1 MPTSTFINHTKEAF
15 AEDVRAGLGHRGQKE
30 LPCKYLYDVL
40 GSALF
45 DVICLLPEYGLCRA
59 DERLIRKHAANIVS
73 RLPRPLMVAELGS
86 GSGKKTRWLLESLC
100 RYQPVSYYPVD
111 FSRAALTR
119 CHIELSQID
128 GVTVVGI
135 ESDYL
140 NGLLEATARREDGQY
155 LLVLFLGSTIGNFGR
170 KAGGEF
176 LGQVRGV
183 LEPGDCLLLG
193 TDLEKPVSQLLHSY
207 DDSLGVTAAFN
218 LNLLARINREL
229 DADFELARFR
239 HIVRYDHAERRIE
252 MHLLSDSAQI
262 ATVSRA
268 ELKVPFRKGETI
280 WTESSYKYDPEE
292 VTRMAE
298 RAGFDL
304 EAQWIDMEWP
314 FAESLLIAH

>member
-1 MPTSTFINHTKEAF
+1 MPTSTFINRSKEAF
-15 AEDVRAGLGHRGQKE
+15 AEDVRAGLGHAGQKE
-30 LPCKYLYDVL
+30 LPCKYLYDAV

-59 DERLIRKHAANIVS
+59 DERLLRKHAANIVS

-86 GSGKKTRWLLESLC
+86 GSGKKTLWLLEALC
-100 RYQPVSYYPVD
+100 RYQSVSYYPVD
-111 FSRAALTR
+111 LSRAALTR
-119 CHIELSQID
+119 CHFELSQID
-128 GVTVVGI
+128 GVTVAGI
-135 ESDYL
+135 EGDYL
-140 NGLLEATARREDGQY
+140 NGLLEATARREDGQH
-155 LLVLFLGSTIGNFGR
+155 LLVLFLGSTIGNYGR
-170 KAGGEF
+170 VAGGEF

-193 TDLEKPVSQLLHSY
+193 TDLGKPVTQLLHAY
-207 DDSLGVTAAFN
+207 DDSLGITAAFN

-239 HIVRYDHAERRIE
+239 HIVRYDHSERRIE
-252 MHLLSDSAQI
+252 MHLFSDSAQI

-268 ELKVPFRKGETI
+268 ELKVPFRKSETI

-292 VTRMAE
+292 VTEMAE

-304 EAQWIDMEWP
+304 EAQWIDAEWP